1 MPVEATP
8 GPKAGLRLPTPPS
21 VNRGHGL
28 DGLACLS
35 ARELSTRE
43 SKRAWYTEEKMN
55 IEIRIPSPNDPA
67 TNTPHQVGGSLNR
80 PSMANVGRDEFIREL
95 ATEPGVHAQ
104 VIRNMVRA
112 FLAAALRGGH
122 ARTPDGWRSVI
133 QDMRYVLGSALSEG
147 IEQVR
152 PVSPSKRPYLPVRAK
167 PAAPPRPLVAHD
179 PLIPIIP
186 SPEDDEADLA
196 SYQLQPVH
204 LVHALVGAYVTAR
217 MRTDDGATPEGRSR
231 ILGEARELVWD
242 GILDAVKQVPCPPAL
257 RPLKPARPKRP
268 SPPEWER

>member
-1 MPVEATP
+1 MDIQL
-8 GPKAGLRLPTPPS
+8 K
-21 VNRGHGL
+21 
-28 DGLACLS
+28 
-35 ARELSTRE
+35 
-43 SKRAWYTEEKMN
+43 
-55 IEIRIPSPNDPA
+55 IPSPDDPA
-67 TNTPHQVGGSLNR
+67 IRAPRPAGGPLDR
-80 PSMANVGRDEFIREL
+80 PSMARVGRDEFIREL
-95 ATEPGVHAQ
+95 AIEADVHAR
-104 VIRNMVRA
+104 VIRATVRA
-112 FLAAALRGGH
+112 FLATALRGDD

-147 IEQVR
+147 VEQVR
-152 PVSPSKRPYLPVRAK
+152 PVSPGKRSYPPVRAK

-196 SYQLQPVH
+196 SYQGQPVH

-217 MRTDDGATPEGRSR
+217 MRTNEGATPEGRSR
-231 ILGEARELVWD
+231 TLGEARELVWD

-257 RPLKPARPKRP
+257 RPQKPARPNRP